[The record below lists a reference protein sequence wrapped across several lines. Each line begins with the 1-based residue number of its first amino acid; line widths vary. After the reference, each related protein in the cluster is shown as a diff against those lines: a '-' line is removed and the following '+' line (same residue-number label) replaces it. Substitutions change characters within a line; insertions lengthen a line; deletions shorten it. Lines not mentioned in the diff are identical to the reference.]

1 VEKIPRRA
9 RDEAHDLELRY
20 FGCGPM
26 TLLGA
31 FRALGLEDEGA
42 LRASMAM
49 VGGMAGNGETCGA
62 LVGALMVVG
71 YVYGRRKLV
80 RATPETEG
88 PVLEL
93 GSRVIDRF
101 RSEFG
106 SINCRDI
113 QRRLIGR
120 AYNLRDTEE
129 VEELHSSRGVEVCA
143 EVIGRAAEIAT
154 EVVLEGGFVPP
165 TMRDGADERDRD
177 TRRTVDRQNSYK
189 QNYENKRL

>member
-1 VEKIPRRA
+1 MEEIPRRA
-9 RDEAHDLELRY
+9 HDEARDLELRY

-26 TLLGA
+26 ALLGA

-49 VGGMAGNGETCGA
+49 VGGLAGNGETCGA
-62 LVGALMVVG
+62 LIGALMVVG
-71 YVYGRRKLV
+71 YVYGRRGLV

-88 PVLEL
+88 PILEL

-113 QRRLIGR
+113 QKRLMGR
-120 AYNLRDTEE
+120 AYNLRDPKE
-129 VEELHSSRGVEVCA
+129 VEELHSSKGVEACA
-143 EVIGRAAEIAT
+143 EVVGRAAEIAT
-154 EVVLEGGFVPP
+154 EVVLEGGFTPSG
-165 TMRDGADERDRD
+165 TRDGAKE
-177 TRRTVDRQNSYK
+177 
-189 QNYENKRL
+189 